1 MQTYQKPAT
10 KKKPWLPALIGGCL
24 VLFLCLGCLTLL
36 SAAGLI
42 YYVDQQ
48 LNAAGSSM
56 ASADREVSSLPPT
69 DTPIPASATPPP
81 PTPPP
86 PPPPPPPP

>member
-10 KKKPWLPALIGGCL
+10 EEALAARPGIGGCL

-69 DTPIPASATPPP
+69 DTPIPASATRPHSHHPGHAHAAP
-81 PTPPP
+81 S
-86 PPPPPPPP
+86 